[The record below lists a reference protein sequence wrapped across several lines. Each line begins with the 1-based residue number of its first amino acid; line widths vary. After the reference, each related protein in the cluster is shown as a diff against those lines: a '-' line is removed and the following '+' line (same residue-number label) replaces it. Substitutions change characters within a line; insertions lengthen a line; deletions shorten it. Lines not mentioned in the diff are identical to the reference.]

1 MLSPSCMAVGWGGRR
16 QEFLEWELETRSSP
30 WQAGTLTRRR
40 GEAGGQGVGDL
51 GLEGGW
57 EGRSR

>member
-1 MLSPSCMAVGWGGRR
+1 MAVGWGGRH

-40 GEAGGQGVGDL
+40 GEAGGQGVGDP
-51 GLEGGW
+51 GLEDGW